1 MLIKEKL
8 SNVDEI
14 RTVGIKKIK
23 YHYVFIFEIRSQR
36 RIVPI
41 GRFPLTP
48 TTSSRNGD
56 ARIVDYVTIHQQG
69 PWSYA
74 FLRN

>member
-1 MLIKEKL
+1 MLIKKKL

-41 GRFPLTP
+41 GRFPLTL
-48 TTSSRNGD
+48 SR
-56 ARIVDYVTIHQQG
+56 RQRQQETVTLE
-69 PWSYA
+69 W
-74 FLRN
+74 